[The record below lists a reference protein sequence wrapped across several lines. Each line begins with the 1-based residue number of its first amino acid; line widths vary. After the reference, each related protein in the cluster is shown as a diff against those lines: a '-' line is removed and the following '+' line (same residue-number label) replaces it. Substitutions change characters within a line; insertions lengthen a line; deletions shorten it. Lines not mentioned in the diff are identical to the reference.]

1 MIDYEPAVE
10 SGWEILR
17 TLKLDLATAE
27 LPLLFYGLPPGHDT
41 GTLLELDYLSKPVAE
56 THLAGALARHGLD
69 TEARRKQ
76 VVLIVDD
83 DAAMLDLHTR
93 MVRAILPRSRL
104 LRASNGAEALQ
115 LMARTR
121 PDLVLLDLM
130 MPVMDG
136 FAVLETM
143 RSGPQTAGIPVI
155 VLTAQIL
162 TGQDMARLQ
171 QGVTAVLGK
180 EVFTTKEVQAQVETA
195 LARGKRL
202 GSEAQR
208 LVRLTMA
215 HIHEHYA
222 ENLSRSDLAADLAI
236 NERYLTRCFSTTRPG
251 WRRLRISSAIASSRA
266 ARCSKKPK

>member
-1 MIDYEPAVE
+1 ME
-10 SGWEILR
+10 
-17 TLKLDLATAE
+17 
-27 LPLLFYGLPPGHDT
+27 
-41 GTLLELDYLSKPVAE
+41 E
-56 THLAGALARHGLD
+56 TRLAGALARHGLD

-76 VVLIVDD
+76 IILIVDD
-83 DAAMLDLHTR
+83 DPAILDLHTR
-93 MVRAILPRSRL
+93 MVRASLPRSRL
-104 LRASNGAEALQ
+104 LRAANGAEALQ

-143 RSGPQTAGIPVI
+143 RSSPQTAGIPVI

-171 QGVTAVLGK
+171 QGVAAVLGK
-180 EVFTTKEVQAQVETA
+180 EVFTTQEVQAQVEIA
-195 LARGKRL
+195 LARSKRL

-215 HIHEHYA
+215 YIHEHYA
-222 ENLSRSDLAADLAI
+222 EGLSRSDLAANLAI
-236 NERYLTRCFSTTRPG
+236 NERYLTRCFHDETGLAPFTYLLRYRLKQGRKMLEETQMSITDVAMAVGFSDSSHFCRMFQKEFRLAPSAYRRAHHAST
-251 WRRLRISSAIASSRA
+251 A
-266 ARCSKKPK
+266 